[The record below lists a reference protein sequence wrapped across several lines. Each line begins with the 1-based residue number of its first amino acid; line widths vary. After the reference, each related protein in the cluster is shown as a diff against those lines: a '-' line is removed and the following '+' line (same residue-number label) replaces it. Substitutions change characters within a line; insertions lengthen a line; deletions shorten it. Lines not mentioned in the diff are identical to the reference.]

1 MSLNSALAIASN
13 SLDLFSLGIQVAGNN
28 INNSTTPGYVR
39 EKLTIQPTPPAMSG
53 GVLVGTGALAYG
65 VKLQLDKFL
74 EARIHVANTDVG
86 LTSTRS
92 GVYQQLQNAMQTLGD
107 GDLSKQFNDLMG
119 QLQSVV
125 NQPENASLRTAFV
138 QSGQQFAT
146 AVTQL
151 RLKLTD
157 LQNSQNDQLNAKV
170 NEANTLIQKIK
181 TLNPQIGQLEANG
194 LARNDAGALRVE
206 RMNAINRLAELMPVR
221 AIERPSGSVD
231 IYSGSDYLLLDGQ
244 TQTLQTFVD
253 TRPSS
258 SLQGLQ
264 VQLSQTHSILTT
276 GGGEIRGTIEGR
288 DQILG
293 SFVQQLDQWTG
304 TFINEFNK
312 IHSSGEG
319 LAGFTNVTGATALQ
333 DTTSPLSTAGLPFP
347 PQHGSF
353 EIKVLN
359 QATGISETSQIDVDL
374 DGIGGDTSLTDL
386 KNAISAIPNLTATI
400 TTDGRLQIGSA
411 AGYEFGFANDSS
423 GVLASL
429 GINTFF
435 TGSSS
440 GDIGINQV
448 VANDPRYL
456 ATGRGGGPSDNS
468 NAVALAQLPDLTI
481 DSLGGNT
488 LPQFYQQVTGGVV
501 QGAAAEDALSQG
513 SENFRSSLTTQREQ
527 TSGVSLDEETINM
540 MQLQRN
546 YQAAARIVT
555 VVDQLL
561 NTLLQI

>member
-1 MSLNSALAIASN
+1 MSLNSALAIASS

-39 EKLTIQPTPPAMSG
+39 EKLTIQATPPSKSA

-74 EARIHVANTDVG
+74 EARIHVANTSVG
-86 LTSTRS
+86 LSSTRS
-92 GVYQQLQNAMQTLGD
+92 GVYQQLQSALQTLGE
-107 GDLSKQFNDLMG
+107 GDLSNQFNTLMG

-138 QSGQQFAT
+138 ESGEQFAT

-157 LQNSQNDQLNAKV
+157 LQNSQNDQLKSRV
-170 NEANTLIQKIK
+170 DEANTLIQKIK

-194 LARNDAGALRVE
+194 LGRNDAGALRVE
-206 RMNAINRLAELMPVR
+206 RMNAINRLSELMPIR

-231 IYSGSDYLLLDGQ
+231 LYSGSDYLLLDGQ
-244 TQTLQTFVD
+244 VQKLNLFVD
-253 TRPSS
+253 TRENG
-258 SLQGLQ
+258 LQGLQ
-264 VQLSQTHSILTT
+264 VQLSQTRSILTT

-288 DQILG
+288 DKILG
-293 SFVQQLDQWTG
+293 AFVTQLDEWTG
-304 TFINEFNK
+304 AFTNEFNK
-312 IHSSGEG
+312 IHASGEG
-319 LAGFTNVTGATALQ
+319 LAKFTDVTGATHLYNS
-333 DTTSPLSTAGLPFP
+333 TSPLSTAGLPFP
-347 PQHGSF
+347 PKHGSF
-353 EIKVLN
+353 EMKTVN
-359 QATGISETSQIDVDL
+359 QATGITETVQIGIDL
-374 DGIGGDTSLTDL
+374 DGIGTDTSLTDL
-386 KNAISAIPNLTATI
+386 KNAIDAVPNLTATI
-400 TTDGRLQIGSA
+400 TTDGRLRIASA
-411 AGYEFGFANDSS
+411 AGYEFSFANDTS

-440 GDIGINQV
+440 GDIGVNQV
-448 VANDPRYL
+448 VVDDPRYL

-468 NAVALAQLPDLTI
+468 NAVALAQLPDVKHS
-481 DSLGGNT
+481 SLGGST
-488 LPQFYQQVTGGVV
+488 LPQFFEQITGGIV
-501 QGAAAEDALSQG
+501 QGAAAEDALAQG

-555 VVDQLL
+555 IVDQLL

>member
-1 MSLNSALAIASN
+1 MSLNSALAIASS

-39 EKLTIQPTPPAMSG
+39 EKLIIQPTPPSKSA
-53 GVLVGTGALAYG
+53 GVLVGTGALAFG
-65 VKLQLDKFL
+65 VKQQLDKFL

-86 LTSTRS
+86 ISSTRS
-92 GVYQQLQNAMQTLGD
+92 GVFQQLQNALQTLGD
-107 GDLSKQFNDLMG
+107 GDLSNQFSELMG

-125 NQPENASLRTAFV
+125 NQPENPALRAAFIE
-138 QSGQQFAT
+138 SGKQFVT

-157 LQNSQNDQLNAKV
+157 LQNSQNTQLQARV
-170 NEANTLIQKIK
+170 DEANTLIQKIK
-181 TLNPQIGQLEANG
+181 SLNPQIGQLEANG

-221 AIERPSGSVD
+221 VLERPSGAVD
-231 IYSGSDYLLLDGQ
+231 IYSGSDYILLDGQ
-244 TQTLQTFVD
+244 VQTLQTFVD
-253 TRPSS
+253 NRQNG
-258 SLQGLQ
+258 LQGLQ
-264 VQLSQTHSILTT
+264 VQLSQTRSILTT

-288 DQILG
+288 DEILG
-293 SFVQQLDQWTG
+293 SFVTQLDQWTG
-304 TFINEFNK
+304 TFIQEFNK

-319 LAGFTNVTGATALQ
+319 LAGFTDLTAATRLY
-333 DTTSPLSTAGLPFP
+333 DSSSPLSTAGLPFP

-353 EIKVLN
+353 EIKVRN
-359 QATGISETSQIDVDL
+359 AQTGITETSRIAIDL
-374 DGIGGDTSLTDL
+374 DGIGSDTSLSDL
-386 KNAISAIPNLTATI
+386 QAAISAVPNLTASI
-400 TTDGRLQIGSA
+400 TTDGRLQIRST
-411 AGYEFGFANDSS
+411 AGYEFTFADDSS

-435 TGSSS
+435 TGSDS
-440 GDIGINQV
+440 GNIGINPV
-448 VANDPRYL
+448 VAGDPDYL

-468 NAVALAQLPDLTI
+468 NAVALAQLPDVAI
-481 DSLGGNT
+481 ASLGGNT
-488 LPQFYQQVTGGVV
+488 LPGFFEQITGSVV
-501 QGAAAEDALSQG
+501 QGAAAEDALAQG

-527 TSGVSLDEETINM
+527 TSGVSLDEETITM

-546 YQAAARIVT
+546 YQAAARIVS

>member
-1 MSLNSALAIASN
+1 MSLNSALAIASS

-39 EKLTIQPTPPAMSG
+39 EKLIIQPTPPSKTA

-74 EARIHVANTDVG
+74 EARIHVANTDAG
-86 LTSTRS
+86 LSSTRS
-92 GVYQQLQNAMQTLGD
+92 GVFQQLQNALQTLGD

-125 NQPENASLRTAFV
+125 NAPENASLRTAFV
-138 QSGQQFAT
+138 ESGQQFAT

-157 LQNSQNDQLNAKV
+157 LQNSQNDQLKARV
-170 NEANTLIQKIK
+170 DEANTLIQKIK
-181 TLNPQIGQLEANG
+181 NLNPQIGQLEANG
-194 LARNDAGALRVE
+194 LGRNDAGALRVE

-221 AIERPSGSVD
+221 VIERPSGAVD
-231 IYSGSDYLLLDGQ
+231 LYSGSDYLLLDGQ
-244 TQTLQTFVD
+244 VQTLQVFTD
-253 TRPSS
+253 TRQGGLP
-258 SLQGLQ
+258 GLQ
-264 VQLSQTHSILTT
+264 VQLSQTKSILTT

-293 SFVQQLDQWTG
+293 AFVDQLDQWTG
-304 TFINEFNK
+304 AFINEFNK

-319 LAGFTNVTGATALQ
+319 LARFTDLTGATRLY
-333 DTTSPLSTAGLPFP
+333 DSTSPLNAAGLPFA

-353 EIKVLN
+353 EINVVN
-359 QATGISETSQIDVDL
+359 QTTGLREKRQINIDL
-374 DGIGGDTSLTDL
+374 DGIGTDTSLSDL
-386 KNAISAIPNLTATI
+386 QAAISAVPNLTATI

-411 AGYEFGFANDSS
+411 AGYEFSFANDTS

-429 GINTFF
+429 GLNTFF

-440 GDIGINQV
+440 GDLGINSV
-448 VANDPRYL
+448 VAADPRYL

-468 NAVALAQLPDLTI
+468 NAVALAQLPDVSLAG
-481 DSLGGNT
+481 LGGNT
-488 LPQFYQQVTGGVV
+488 LPQFYEQITGGVM
-501 QGAAAEDALSQG
+501 QGAAAEDALAQG

-546 YQAAARIVT
+546 YQAAARIVS

>member
-1 MSLNSALAIASN
+1 MSLNSALAIASS

-39 EKLTIQPTPPAMSG
+39 EKLIIQATPPSKSA

-74 EARIHVANTDVG
+74 EARIHVANTSAG
-86 LTSTRS
+86 LSSTRS
-92 GVYQQLQNAMQTLGD
+92 GVYKQLQSALQTLGE
-107 GDLSKQFNDLMG
+107 GDLSNQFNTLMG

-125 NQPENASLRTAFV
+125 NQPENASLRAAFV
-138 QSGQQFAT
+138 ESGEQFAT

-157 LQNSQNDQLNAKV
+157 LQNSQNDQLKSRV
-170 NEANTLIQKIK
+170 DEANTLIQKIK

-194 LARNDAGALRVE
+194 LGRNDAGALRVE
-206 RMNAINRLAELMPVR
+206 RMNAVNRLSELMPIR

-231 IYSGSDYLLLDGQ
+231 LYSGSDYLLLDGQ
-244 TQTLQTFVD
+244 VQTLNLFVD
-253 TRPSS
+253 TRENG
-258 SLQGLQ
+258 LQGLQ
-264 VQLSQTHSILTT
+264 VQLSQTRSILTT

-288 DQILG
+288 DKILG
-293 SFVQQLDQWTG
+293 SFVTQLDEWTG
-304 TFINEFNK
+304 AFINEFNK
-312 IHSSGEG
+312 IHASGEG
-319 LAGFTNVTGATALQ
+319 VAKFTDVTGATQLY
-333 DTTSPLSTAGLPFP
+333 DSTSPLSTAGLPFP
-347 PQHGSF
+347 PKHGSF
-353 EIKVLN
+353 EIKTVN
-359 QATGISETSQIDVDL
+359 QATGITETTQIGIDL
-374 DGIGGDTSLTDL
+374 DGIGTDTSLTDL
-386 KNAISAIPNLTATI
+386 KNAIDAVPHLTATI
-400 TTDGRLQIGSA
+400 TTDGRLRIASA
-411 AGYEFGFANDSS
+411 AGYEFSFANDAS

-440 GDIGINQV
+440 GDIGVNQV
-448 VANDPRYL
+448 VVDDPRYL

-468 NAVALAQLPDLTI
+468 NAVALAQLPDVKHS
-481 DSLGGNT
+481 SLGGST
-488 LPQFYQQVTGGVV
+488 LPQFFEQITGGIV
-501 QGAAAEDALSQG
+501 QGAAAEDALAQG

-555 VVDQLL
+555 IVDQLL

>member
-1 MSLNSALAIASN
+1 MSLNSALAIASS

-39 EKLTIQPTPPAMSG
+39 EKLIIQATPPSKSA

-74 EARIHVANTDVG
+74 EARIHVANTSVG
-86 LTSTRS
+86 LSSTRS
-92 GVYQQLQNAMQTLGD
+92 GVYQQLQSALQTLGE
-107 GDLSKQFNDLMG
+107 GDLSNQFNTLMG

-138 QSGQQFAT
+138 ESGEQFAT

-157 LQNSQNDQLNAKV
+157 LQNSQNDQLKSRV
-170 NEANTLIQKIK
+170 DEANTLIQKIK

-194 LARNDAGALRVE
+194 LGRNDAGALRVE
-206 RMNAINRLAELMPVR
+206 RMNAINRLSELMPIR

-231 IYSGSDYLLLDGQ
+231 LYSGSDYLLLDGQ
-244 TQTLQTFVD
+244 VQKLNLFVD
-253 TRPSS
+253 TRENG
-258 SLQGLQ
+258 LQGLQ
-264 VQLSQTHSILTT
+264 VQLSQTRSILTT

-288 DQILG
+288 DKILG
-293 SFVQQLDQWTG
+293 GFVTQLDEWAG
-304 TFINEFNK
+304 AFINEFNK
-312 IHSSGEG
+312 IHASGEG
-319 LAGFTNVTGATALQ
+319 VAKFTDVTGVTHLY
-333 DTTSPLSTAGLPFP
+333 DSTSPLSTAGLPFP
-347 PQHGSF
+347 PKHGSF
-353 EIKVLN
+353 EIKTVN
-359 QATGISETSQIDVDL
+359 QATGITETAQIGIDL
-374 DGIGGDTSLTDL
+374 DGIGTDTSLTDL
-386 KNAISAIPNLTATI
+386 KNAIDAVPNLTATI
-400 TTDGRLQIGSA
+400 TTDGRLRIASA
-411 AGYEFGFANDSS
+411 AGYEFSFSNDTS

-440 GDIGINQV
+440 GDIGVNQV
-448 VANDPRYL
+448 VVDDPRYL

-468 NAVALAQLPDLTI
+468 NAVALAQLPDVKHS
-481 DSLGGNT
+481 SLGGST
-488 LPQFYQQVTGGVV
+488 LPQFFEQITGGIV
-501 QGAAAEDALSQG
+501 QGAAAEDALAQG

-527 TSGVSLDEETINM
+527 TSGVSLDEETIIM

-555 VVDQLL
+555 TVDQLL
-561 NTLLQI
+561 STLLQI